1 MTELG
6 ITKIGYTIS
15 DTGRFLGSDN
25 TCMEAAM
32 VDVMIATSERIY
44 NEFKRNGKT
53 ASVFCL
59 KDRILVSSIQIYQL
73 SGNIDNLSHFLFLSR
88 LKSGNFNIKY
98 GTPIYK

>member
-6 ITKIGYTIS
+6 ITKIGDTIS

-44 NEFKRNGKT
+44 NEFKRNEKT

-98 GTPIYK
+98 GNPIYK

>member
-6 ITKIGYTIS
+6 ITKIGDTIS

-44 NEFKRNGKT
+44 NEFKRNKKT
-53 ASVFCL
+53 ASACL
-59 KDRILVSSIQIYQL
+59 PLKGSNIGFKYPDL
-73 SGNIDNLSHFLFLSR
+73 SVKR
-88 LKSGNFNIKY
+88 KY
-98 GTPIYK
+98 I